1 MAINFNDLN
10 NSGIIGLQPLEGMGL
25 PVNQNIDQAF
35 LFKSAEEKA
44 LDQIE
49 DLRKEIVELK
59 RDNTLLSYDVATL
72 TDRIKEMES
81 NAKR

>member
-10 NSGIIGLQPLEGMGL
+10 NSGIIGLQPLEGMAL
-25 PVNQNIDQAF
+25 PVNQNMDQAF

-49 DLRKEIVELK
+49 DLRKDI
-59 RDNTLLSYDVATL
+59 
-72 TDRIKEMES
+72 
-81 NAKR
+81 